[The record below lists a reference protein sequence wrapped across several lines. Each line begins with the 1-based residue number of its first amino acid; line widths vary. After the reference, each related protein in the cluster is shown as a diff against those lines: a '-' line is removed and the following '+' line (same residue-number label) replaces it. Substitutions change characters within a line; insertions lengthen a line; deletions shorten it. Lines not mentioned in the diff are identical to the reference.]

1 MDTKDMTF
9 VQQEI
14 DGAYINSLVRLVNA
28 CNLMGV
34 ELDKVSFYQ
43 NGFRVTFKGYDGADA
58 ICHDGS
64 YGSPCYMARY
74 NGKGHDNDW
83 SRYGD
88 WETIGFPWDY
98 DDVSCHSAEE
108 LASYIALLNSGKN
121 IWEKDDDKE

>member
-74 NGKGHDNDW
+74 NGKGHDPY
-83 SRYGD
+83 S
-88 WETIGFPWDY
+88 FLSMSLPA
-98 DDVSCHSAEE
+98 SAPSLEANT
-108 LASYIALLNSGKN
+108 LS
-121 IWEKDDDKE
+121 